1 MRSVES
7 MLLTFLLTSAV
18 SAVRLAPPSSRLS
31 VLPRRAR
38 ASIVAL
44 AADASLAEAVDSA
57 CARAAP
63 PRVGLDDNGETEL
76 RIQNE
81 LLSAYA
87 ALASQGRLR
96 AFGSCAG
103 ALPAPEPR
111 ELPPEAQFQLTG
123 LPTKAFAPPPVNNV
137 ADLAVGLTG
146 AGLLAAAALVLQVDY
161 RLFAGGIGA
170 ALAADRIL
178 FKGLL
183 AEGLTRAV
191 RPGYA
196 STVVKHEAG
205 HLLVAVLLGC
215 PIQNVVLDPIAA
227 LRDGRFGGVAGTVF
241 FDPALGEGMR
251 NGRLSRES
259 IDRFSVIVMAGL
271 AAEAMLN
278 GKALGGQSDE
288 QSLVALLASLDGGRT
303 WNLGRIQN
311 QARWGASQALLLLR
325 EHRPV
330 YDALVTALESGCT
343 VGEAIA
349 TIEAAVV
356 PTFGRNGELPGETR
370 RRKLRSAAA
379 ELSDLVAPARVVPQ
393 NGDAAAAAVSQI
405 AERLRAIDRRLAE
418 LDPE

>member
-1 MRSVES
+1 
-7 MLLTFLLTSAV
+7 
-18 SAVRLAPPSSRLS
+18 
-31 VLPRRAR
+31 
-38 ASIVAL
+38 
-44 AADASLAEAVDSA
+44 
-57 CARAAP
+57 
-63 PRVGLDDNGETEL
+63 
-76 RIQNE
+76 
-81 LLSAYA
+81 
-87 ALASQGRLR
+87 
-96 AFGSCAG
+96 
-103 ALPAPEPR
+103 
-111 ELPPEAQFQLTG
+111 
-123 LPTKAFAPPPVNNV
+123 
-137 ADLAVGLTG
+137 
-146 AGLLAAAALVLQVDY
+146 
-161 RLFAGGIGA
+161 
-170 ALAADRIL
+170 
-178 FKGLL
+178 
-183 AEGLTRAV
+183 
-191 RPGYA
+191 
-196 STVVKHEAG
+196 VVKHEAG